1 MMSGV
6 FLNTHMKICH
16 NSRDNLASFCPL
28 YSGVKAKK
36 VSVGW
41 SGETGEIGLPWI
53 SQRKRLVLFV
63 FYIKWDLTLSVAS
76 HIS

>member
-6 FLNTHMKICH
+6 FLIAYIKLCH
-16 NSRDNLASFCPL
+16 SGRDNLASFCPL
-28 YSGVKAKK
+28 YSGVKAKE

-41 SGETGEIGLPWI
+41 SGERGGIGLPWI
-53 SQRKRLVLFV
+53 SQRKMLVLFG

-76 HIS
+76 HTS